1 MSKLLQLRG
10 GTTSQHNSF
19 TGAVREVTVD
29 TDKDTLVVHDG
40 STQGGFALPR
50 TSTEIA
56 ALIANDAITG
66 AKIQDNVALAGSP
79 TTTTQSASDNSTKI
93 ATTAYTDAAIA
104 ALADSAPST
113 LNTLNELAAA
123 LGDDANYSTT
133 TTNAIAAKLP
143 LAGGTMTGDITL
155 GDNVKAKFGAGDDLQ
170 IYHDGDNS
178 YIRDA
183 GTGDLTIQAGND
195 LRLQDP
201 TTKAYLTCNQD
212 DSVQIYYDN
221 NVRFQ
226 TTNAGVSVT
235 GSITPSGSITHTSD
249 LNLDAASDIVLDA
262 DGGKIKF
269 RDGGTDIAYLENSN
283 SGDLLIKSITDNKDI
298 KIQGKDG
305 GSFITACT
313 FDMSSAGAA
322 TFNSYV
328 DLGTNNI
335 YTGDNGKAVFGA
347 GEDLQIFHSSSD
359 NNSYIDENGAGS
371 LYVRA
376 NDLIL
381 GKYTGETYIDCN
393 QDGSVDLYHDNSKKL
408 ETTAGGIAVTGNIYG
423 TSNIGLDGT
432 DAISFS
438 NGSHINFT
446 VNGGEEMRLEA
457 DGDLH
462 VDGDVIA
469 YSTTISDERLKDNIE
484 VVEGALDKVKE
495 LKGVTF
501 TRKQD
506 GQESAGVIAQDVE
519 KVLPQAVKHKA
530 LPLQTGDDEL
540 FKTVQYDAL
549 HALLIESIKE
559 LSARVEKLEA
569 K

>member
-10 GTTSQHNSF
+10 GTTSQHSSF

-29 TDKDTLVVHDG
+29 TSKDTLIVHDG
-40 STQGGFALPR
+40 STQGGFEL
-50 TSTEIA
+50 
-56 ALIANDAITG
+56 
-66 AKIQDNVALAGSP
+66 AKIASPALTGNP
-79 TTTTQSASDNSTKI
+79 TAPTQSANNNSTRL

-143 LAGGTMTGDITL
+143 LAGGTMTGHTTIS
-155 GDNVKAKFGAGDDLQ
+155 GANVNYNDNAKAQFGTSGDLQ

-178 YIRDA
+178 YIRDD

-335 YTGDNGKAVFGA
+335 YTGDNGKAVLVREKIYRFFIHR
-347 GEDLQIFHSSSD
+347 QI
-359 NNSYIDENGAGS
+359 II
-371 LYVRA
+371 
-376 NDLIL
+376 LI
-381 GKYTGETYIDCN
+381 
-393 QDGSVDLYHDNSKKL
+393 
-408 ETTAGGIAVTGNIYG
+408 
-423 TSNIGLDGT
+423 
-432 DAISFS
+432 
-438 NGSHINFT
+438 
-446 VNGGEEMRLEA
+446 
-457 DGDLH
+457 
-462 VDGDVIA
+462 
-469 YSTTISDERLKDNIE
+469 
-484 VVEGALDKVKE
+484 
-495 LKGVTF
+495 
-501 TRKQD
+501 
-506 GQESAGVIAQDVE
+506 
-519 KVLPQAVKHKA
+519 
-530 LPLQTGDDEL
+530 
-540 FKTVQYDAL
+540 
-549 HALLIESIKE
+549 
-559 LSARVEKLEA
+559 
-569 K
+569 

>member
-29 TDKDTLVVHDG
+29 TDKDTLIVHDG
-40 STQGGFALPR
+40 STQGGFEL
-50 TSTEIA
+50 
-56 ALIANDAITG
+56 
-66 AKIQDNVALAGSP
+66 AKIASPALTGNP
-79 TTTTQSASDNSTKI
+79 TAPTQSVNNNSTRI
-93 ATTAYTDAAIA
+93 ATTAYADAAA
-104 ALADSAPST
+104 AAVVDSAPST

-123 LGDDANYSTT
+123 LGDDPNYATT

-143 LAGGTMTGDITL
+143 LAGGAMTGAITS
-155 GDNVKAKFGAGDDLQ
+155 AGD
-170 IYHDGDNS
+170 
-178 YIRDA
+178 
-183 GTGDLTIQAGND
+183 
-195 LRLQDP
+195 
-201 TTKAYLTCNQD
+201 
-212 DSVQIYYDN
+212 
-221 NVRFQ
+221 
-226 TTNAGVSVT
+226 
-235 GSITPSGSITHTSD
+235 
-249 LNLDAASDIVLDA
+249 LNFDVASDIVLDA

-269 RDGGTDIAYLENSN
+269 RDNGTDIAYLENS
-283 SGDLLIKSITDNKDI
+283 SGDLLIKSITDDKDI

-313 FDMSSAGAA
+313 FDMSNAGAA
-322 TFNSYV
+322 TFNNYI

-335 YTGDNGKAVFGA
+335 YTGDNGKAVFGS
-347 GEDLQIFHSSSD
+347 GEDLQIYHNGTD
-359 NNSYIDENGAGS
+359 SYIKDTGAGDLYIQGSSEVQIESTSGENMIRCVENGAVE
-371 LYVRA
+371 LYNNNA
-376 NDLIL
+376 
-381 GKYTGETYIDCN
+381 
-393 QDGSVDLYHDNSKKL
+393 KKL
-408 ETTAGGIAVTGNIYG
+408 NTYASGVEVTGNVYATG
-423 TSNIGLDGT
+423 AFGKDGG
-432 DAISFS
+432 DKISFS
-438 NGSHINFT
+438 DNSHIDFN
-446 VNGGEEMRLEA
+446 VNNATEMRLEA

-519 KVLPQAVKHKA
+519 KVLPQAIKHKA
-530 LPLQTGDDEL
+530 LPLQTGDDGL
-540 FKTVQYDAL
+540 FMTVQYDAL

-559 LSARVEKLEA
+559 LSARVEELEN